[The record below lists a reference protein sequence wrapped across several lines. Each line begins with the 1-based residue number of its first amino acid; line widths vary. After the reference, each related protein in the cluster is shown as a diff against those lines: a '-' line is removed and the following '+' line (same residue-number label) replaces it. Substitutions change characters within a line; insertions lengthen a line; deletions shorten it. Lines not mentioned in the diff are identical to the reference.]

1 MKCDYLSLH
10 VQCNEILGKI
20 MSSVDPDLRRQQG
33 IDYGKDG
40 LVQLDWSYL
49 PTTALYRKDMNAAGE
64 SLHMRNSAN
73 AISSNQ
79 DVMCGSH
86 MRFNPWGGKETN
98 RHCP

>member
-10 VQCNEILGKI
+10 VQCNEILVKI

-33 IDYGKDG
+33 IDYGGYG

-49 PTTALYRKDMNAAGE
+49 SRMALYRKDMNAAGE

-73 AISSNQ
+73 VISSNK
-79 DVMCGSH
+79 DVMWIVAEV
-86 MRFNPWGGKETN
+86 M
-98 RHCP
+98 